1 MIKTI
6 AVCALALMANTAIA
20 QNLKI
25 TSNGNPVSSGDVI
38 ELPYEF
44 EDYSVPGKIEYY
56 DFLWDPNLEASVAE
70 GSASLTVTVTSLN
83 DSEGFQLCW
92 PGGCQTAEPG
102 ESVSS
107 TSTID
112 TKPVNLMIHKEI
124 IFNEAGKLPTEG
136 GEATVSFECGSE
148 SFSITLKCLLTDSN
162 AVGENF
168 ADIDAIP
175 EYFTIQ
181 GVKIAE
187 PQKGQLCI
195 ERKGS
200 KVTKRI
206 F

>member
-6 AVCALALMANTAIA
+6 AVCALAFLANTAIA

-25 TSNGNPVSSGDVI
+25 TSNGNPMSNGDVI
-38 ELPYEF
+38 ELPYVY
-44 EDYSVPGKIEYY
+44 EDFSVPGVEYHN
-56 DFLWDPNLEASVAE
+56 FLWDPYLEASVAE
-70 GSASLTVTVTSLN
+70 GSASLTVTLTSIN

-92 PGGCQTAEPG
+92 PSGCQTADPG
-102 ESVSS
+102 ESVTS
-107 TSTID
+107 TSDID
-112 TKPVNLMIHKEI
+112 SEPTDLMIHKEVN
-124 IFNEAGKLPTEG
+124 FFEAGKFPTEG

-148 SFSITLKCLLTDSN
+148 SLSITLKCLLTDSN

-168 ADIDAIP
+168 ADINATP

-181 GVKIAE
+181 GVKISE